1 MECYTRKKNEKLKK
15 EFLNKKP
22 GNYKLHMIFAALIL
36 KMMQKSLQHLCIN
49 LRIMNFYFMKINEII
64 KYISR
69 QDKNHSK
76 NTNVFECHALSLCGN
91 TTEK

>member
-36 KMMQKSLQHLCIN
+36 KM
-49 LRIMNFYFMKINEII
+49 
-64 KYISR
+64 
-69 QDKNHSK
+69 
-76 NTNVFECHALSLCGN
+76 
-91 TTEK
+91 